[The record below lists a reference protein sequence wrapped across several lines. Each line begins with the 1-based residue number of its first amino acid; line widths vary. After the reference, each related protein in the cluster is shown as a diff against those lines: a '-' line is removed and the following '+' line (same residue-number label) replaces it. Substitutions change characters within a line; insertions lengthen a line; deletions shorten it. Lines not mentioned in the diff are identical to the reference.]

1 MHAILRVI
9 QNMATDGLVFKLFG
23 KLQHNHQAS
32 VAVCLMFTLIAALL
46 AGILDMGHLIKLLSM
61 GTLMMF
67 LAISVAIVLVRY
79 VRVRGLILKCAVAV
93 LLMQLYKQLLQ
104 VYTDRLGEQCSKWN
118 AERV

>member
-1 MHAILRVI
+1 MHAILRGI

-79 VRVRGLILKCAVAV
+79 VRGLILKCAVAV

-104 VYTDRLGEQCSKWN
+104 VYTDRLGEQCSK
-118 AERV
+118 

>member
-79 VRVRGLILKCAVAV
+79 VRGFIPKCAVAV